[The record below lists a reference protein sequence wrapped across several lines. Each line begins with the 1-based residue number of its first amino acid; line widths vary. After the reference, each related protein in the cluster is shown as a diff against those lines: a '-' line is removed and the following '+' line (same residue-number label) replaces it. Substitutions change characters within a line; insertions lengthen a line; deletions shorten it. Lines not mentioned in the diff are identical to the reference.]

1 MDKVIYRKNSILHGC
16 DTIEA
21 IFRDSNII
29 AKKRNIFE
37 ACVYLVGQYADKTK
51 SSLIRY
57 YWCSLRHKYELCDY
71 GGFRFEYRQLCDKII
86 YNLLGRFA
94 WHNTLTL

>member
-1 MDKVIYRKNSILHGC
+1 MEKVIYRNNSILHGC

-37 ACVYLVGQYADKTK
+37 AIIYLVGQYADKTQ

-57 YWCSLRHKYELCDY
+57 YWHKLRYYYTKRDSLF
-71 GGFRFEYRQLCDKII
+71 FRSEYNQFCGTI
-86 YNLLGRFA
+86 YNLLGRFV
-94 WHNTLTL
+94 WYNTLTL